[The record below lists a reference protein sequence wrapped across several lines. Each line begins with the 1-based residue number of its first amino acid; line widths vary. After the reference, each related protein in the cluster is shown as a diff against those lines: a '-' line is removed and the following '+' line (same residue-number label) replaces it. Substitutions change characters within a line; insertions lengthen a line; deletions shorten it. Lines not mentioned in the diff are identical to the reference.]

1 MTRHKFRIGDRVTVI
16 GIPPI
21 TFPPGVSDELGT
33 VKLFRSMIWKV
44 YTVQGFN
51 KLGHVE
57 LWPTRLNSVWIEPH
71 FLKLRA
77 RRKKI
82 NS

>member
-1 MTRHKFRIGDRVTVI
+1 MTRDKFRIGDRVTVN
-16 GIPPI
+16 GIQPI

-33 VKLFRSMIWKV
+33 VKLFRSMIGKV